1 MFNWRRRTWR
11 PSGKRMNPA
20 TLDTV
25 VSYVP
30 ELVRRRMADPVPL
43 AVTQGERFPTAVLL
57 ATP

>member
-1 MFNWRRRTWR
+1 
-11 PSGKRMNPA
+11 MNPA